1 MSECE
6 SKVLQLISFNMKLIV
21 QWVTNKCQWRKC
33 HIVTTR
39 WQPKHQIMS
48 VLSLHMSQ
56 HLEKDLQALVASN
69 SGRITLLH

>member
-1 MSECE
+1 MNECE
-6 SKVLQLISFNMKLIV
+6 GKVLQLISFNMKLIV
-21 QWVTNKCQWRKC
+21 QWATNKYQWRIC
-33 HIVTTR
+33 QIATIR

-69 SGRITLLH
+69 SGRITLLD